1 MQLDAVI
8 FGGGVAGLWL
18 LDELTRRG
26 RSALLLESDALGSGQ
41 TIASQGIIHGG
52 LKYTLQGLLTR
63 SARSIRDMPAL
74 WQDCLTGQSEPNLT
88 ATHVRSDCCYLWR
101 TDSVASRLGMIGAR
115 VGLRTASESLS
126 TDERPDV
133 LKNCP
138 GSVSRLN
145 EQVISPRSFLNDLA
159 GRHRD
164 RILKIDR
171 MSGDVGGPRFEQD
184 ETGRVTSLHL
194 RDPNSG
200 AELELQPATVVL
212 TAGAGNAG
220 LRRRLGLDEQA
231 MQRRPLHMVLC
242 RGELLVLNG
251 HCVDGAKTRVTIT
264 SDVDNASQ
272 VIWQIGGQ
280 LSEDGVTMDEPELLM
295 YAKQEIEAM
304 IPGVDLSGM
313 AWSTYRVDRAE
324 RAMPQGKRPETIQI
338 LEDANILTAWPTK
351 LVLAPVLAETLCE
364 RIERHPEASQP
375 ELEWSRP
382 VVAEPP
388 WETERSWYGIDENG
402 ITQHNSRCAA

>member
-26 RSALLLESDALGSGQ
+26 RSALLLETDALGSGQ

-74 WQDCLTGQSEPNLT
+74 WSDCLTGRREPHLT
-88 ATHVRSDCCYLWR
+88 ATRVRSEYCYLWR
-101 TDSVASRLGMIGAR
+101 TDSVASRLGMIGAK
-115 VGLRTASESLS
+115 VGLRTASKSLS
-126 TDERPDV
+126 TDECPDV

-145 EQVISPRSFLNDLA
+145 EQVISPCSFLNDLA
-159 GRHRD
+159 GRHCD
-164 RILKIDR
+164 RILKIEPMTEDE
-171 MSGDVGGPRFEQD
+171 GGPVFEQD
-184 ETGRVTSLHL
+184 DTGRVTLLRL

-200 AELELQPATVVL
+200 AEIELQPAAVVL
-212 TAGAGNAG
+212 TAGAGNAL
-220 LRRRLGLDEQA
+220 LRRRLGLNEQA

-242 RGELLVLNG
+242 RGELPVLNG
-251 HCVDGAKTRVTIT
+251 HCIDGAKTRVTIT
-264 SDVDNASQ
+264 SDVDNAGR
-272 VIWQIGGQ
+272 VVWQIGGQ
-280 LSEDGVTMDEPELLM
+280 LSEDGVTMDEPELLAH
-295 YAKQEIEAM
+295 AKREIEAV
-304 IPGVDLSGM
+304 IPGVDLSGV

-364 RIERHPEASQP
+364 RIGRCNHDGHPP
-375 ELEWSRP
+375 LEWSRP
-382 VVAEPP
+382 AVAEPP
-388 WETERSWYGIDENG
+388 WETERAWYSIDEDG
-402 ITQHNSRCAA
+402 TTESATQQAA